1 MLLFAVL
8 VEVDEIVVLMAVA
21 VRFEFLVMFFVSPL
35 FWVVVFVFMVL
46 LLGFIGMWG

>member
-1 MLLFAVL
+1 
-8 VEVDEIVVLMAVA
+8 MAVA
-21 VRFEFLVMFFVSPL
+21 VTVRFEFLVMFFVSPL